1 MAANVLLGFQNI
13 VLCTCVFTWLSLNV
27 QHWFVISCPAGA
39 GEADTPRGAPRA
51 SYGSVEH
58 INILKRRLH
67 FEVRIRSSPPYP
79 CSDGAS
85 HAGGGRVEL
94 CARRISRDPIGFR
107 VRWCG
112 FRCLFQSTVI
122 IIGDSCW
129 SSALVLWGLS
139 MTIPHLYTT
148 TSSTTISFA
157 RLQW

>member
-39 GEADTPRGAPRA
+39 GEADTARGAPRA

-67 FEVRIRSSPPYP
+67 LEVRIRSSPPYP
-79 CSDGAS
+79 CSGGAS

-112 FRCLFQSTVI
+112 FRSVSFNLRL
-122 IIGDSCW
+122 
-129 SSALVLWGLS
+129 SSLAIVADLVRWFFGAL
-139 MTIPHLYTT
+139 
-148 TSSTTISFA
+148 A
-157 RLQW
+157 RRLPICILQQALLQ